1 MASLTVIQGPDRGR
15 RFELDDKV
23 PTIGRD
29 AKNSI
34 RLHDSEISRQHAE
47 FRQTDNGFIVRDL
60 NSSNG
65 TYLNGERIEYGAV
78 KTGDRIRVGRTELIF
93 TADSPQVT
101 GTVDLANKINMVTRR
116 ESVESSAIIRSIK
129 HSEGSQ
135 LLRYPE
141 SADSQWLKHNF
152 ANLNIIY
159 ETSQAITRI
168 SDIDELLDHIMN
180 LVFTTIRAD
189 RGCVMLKNVET
200 GKLEPT
206 AVRYAQ
212 GVDTEEQITL
222 SRTIMDYVLD
232 RKEGVI
238 VLDAAHDQRFN
249 SAQSIVQL
257 GIREA
262 MCVPLLGRHDTLGVM
277 YVDTK
282 SDNKE
287 ILKTQE
293 PSKFTDDKLKLMI
306 AIAHQ
311 AGLAIEDSRY
321 YQAMVQAERLAAV
334 GQTIATVSHH
344 IKNILQG
351 LKSGS
356 YLVEMGLSEKK
367 LDLLERGWS
376 VVQKNQGKIYNLVM
390 DMLSYSK
397 EREPALEMVDPNR
410 IVQDILELMEP
421 RAKELGVKLDAE
433 YTFTAGEVALDP
445 EAMHRALLNLVSN
458 AIDAVEGTPNGSVH
472 IQTAADA
479 KSRYLYFTVADNG
492 CGIPEDRQEQIF
504 QVFSS
509 TKGSKG
515 TGLGLPVSLK
525 IAQEHGGTIRVESEI
540 DKGSRFTIET
550 PIRRVSV
557 EPLVLPENTL
567 TDTELRTQLA
577 ADEEI

>member
-1 MASLTVIQGPDRGR
+1 MASLTVIKGPDRGR

-47 FRQTDNGFIVRDL
+47 LRQADNGFIVRDL

-78 KTGDRIRVGRTELIF
+78 KTGDRIRVGRTEMIF
-93 TADSPQVT
+93 TADSAPMNAN
-101 GTVDLANKINMVTRR
+101 VDLAGKINMVTRR
-116 ESVESSAIIRSIK
+116 ETVESSAIIRSIK
-129 HSEGSQ
+129 HTEGSQ
-135 LLRYPE
+135 LLRYSD
-141 SADSQWLKHNF
+141 SADSEWLRHNF

-159 ETSQAITRI
+159 ETSHAITRI

-206 AVRYAQ
+206 AVRYAE
-212 GVDTEEQITL
+212 GADTEEQITL

-238 VLDAAHDQRFN
+238 VLDAAHDQRFGA
-249 SAQSIVQL
+249 AQSIVQL

-321 YQAMVQAERLAAV
+321 YQAMVHAERLAAV

-397 EREPALEMVDPNR
+397 EREPSLEMSDPNR
-410 IVQDILELMEP
+410 LVHDIVELMEP
-421 RAKELGVKLDAE
+421 RAKELGVRLESECKHTGGD
-433 YTFTAGEVALDP
+433 VAIDP

-458 AIDAVEGTPNGSVH
+458 AIDAVEGIPSACVRV
-472 IQTAADA
+472 QTAADPRG
-479 KSRYLYFTVADNG
+479 RYLYFTVMDNG
-492 CGIPEDRQEQIF
+492 VGIPEDRQEHIF

-540 DKGSRFTIET
+540 DKGSRFTIEV
-550 PIRRVSV
+550 PIRRISV
-557 EPLVLPENTL
+557 EPPILSENTL

-577 ADEEI
+577 DEGGS